1 MSLKWIVLAGAALAV
16 SGCIG
21 ARPAPVAPKASL
33 APGADT
39 ATPVGKRRQYYD
51 QREARY
57 YYFSPTTGRYY
68 WENGDPRF

>member
-1 MSLKWIVLAGAALAV
+1 MDRPGGAALAV

-21 ARPAPVAPKASL
+21 AQRAPVALKASS

-39 ATPVGKRRQYYD
+39 ATPVAKRRQYYD

-57 YYFSPTTGRYY
+57 YYFNTTTGRYY
-68 WENGDPRF
+68 WEDGAPRF